1 MTAEAD
7 YAPYLA
13 PHLDDGET
21 LRVVCVGSRRP
32 QGRTFRARGATG
44 AWRVLEPLGD
54 ALSPTQAIDWLL
66 FGRAAGG
73 DFSSVAA
80 KLLSSEVSPTTS
92 SGLLALTDRRLLW
105 GGLTGRPL
113 GHWTYQEAGRA
124 VPDDLVLVRFS
135 TGRDTLAGARV
146 GRYRLRPGRLW
157 VHFTDGSWVAFTG
170 REQRECHERIAAE
183 LGPLRI

>member
-1 MTAEAD
+1 MTTEED

-13 PHLDDGET
+13 PQLEPGET
-21 LRVVCVGSRRP
+21 LRVVCVGSRTP
-32 QGRTFRARGATG
+32 QGRTFRSRGGTG

-73 DFSSVAA
+73 DFNSVAA
-80 KLLSSEVSPTTS
+80 KLLSSEVSPGTS
-92 SGLLALTDRRLLW
+92 SGLLALTDRGLLW

-124 VPDDLVLVRFS
+124 VPEDLVLVRFR

-170 REQRECHERIAAE
+170 REQRECHKRIAAE
-183 LGPLRI
+183 LGPPRI